1 MGQHSPLFD
10 FFLGKVGNQRY
21 LLFFFFFFFTTYN
34 LTQYNFDLSLI
45 ILNFSIFPNC
55 FFSSQ
60 IYTSGGGRIKCSLT
74 KWIPQNAFHH
84 EDTKM
89 ASGVEI
95 VTPSLLS
102 EIPKPRSGHRCCSDE
117 GNVYVFGGYSPH
129 HHHELFQELWRFNIS
144 TRTWT
149 LMPTTGPFPTEV
161 ASSCVILDKGNLI
174 VFGGSGVPFG
184 MCNSNKLHICSLKT
198 LQWFDFSERF
208 SEHAEDGREDVSPIA
223 GYGQSMVLS
232 CDKELYV
239 FGGTTGL
246 EFNSYLYR
254 YSLHERKWDCLR
266 SDNPPIP
273 RYRHESVCDGE
284 RFYVIGGG
292 MSSRDPNNFFQL
304 DKIQSFDFKS
314 KGWNEHVCYPS
325 KYHGFPK
332 RRRCHGCVLF
342 KSSVFICGGYD
353 GVSIF
358 DDIWSLDLDTF
369 QWEKLLKVSLLLRRP
384 NELLSIIMPFTYN
397 CGLVG
402 SELVK
407 LRLSSLFG

>member
-1 MGQHSPLFD
+1 
-10 FFLGKVGNQRY
+10 
-21 LLFFFFFFFTTYN
+21 
-34 LTQYNFDLSLI
+34 
-45 ILNFSIFPNC
+45 
-55 FFSSQ
+55 
-60 IYTSGGGRIKCSLT
+60 
-74 KWIPQNAFHH
+74 
-84 EDTKM
+84 M

-369 QWEKLLKVSLLLRRP
+369 QWEKLLKVLPYPVYFHSATVTPSGCMYVFGGVKTLNSSEDIRSNDIFKVWLTQPSLAERCWAVVTACFQDKQTFLLEAKQLGIPQHFLER
-384 NELLSIIMPFTYN
+384 
-397 CGLVG
+397 VG
-402 SELVK
+402 
-407 LRLSSLFG
+407 